1 MKITKNVENGKV
13 ILSVDGR
20 LDTVTAPE
28 LAAAIAEIEDGVKE
42 LVFDFSELE
51 YVSSAGLR
59 VILSTHKKLDA
70 EGGKLVVRHPNDM
83 IQSIFALTGFIE
95 ILNIED

>member
-1 MKITKNVENGKV
+1 MKITKTIESDKT
-13 ILSVDGR
+13 ILTVDGR
-20 LDTVTAPE
+20 LDTTTAPE
-28 LAAAIAEIEDGVKE
+28 LAAAIAELDDGVKT
-42 LVFDFSELE
+42 LVLDFKDLE

-70 EGGKLVVRHPNDM
+70 EGGKLVVAHPNDM

>member
-28 LAAAIAEIEDGVKE
+28 LATAIAEIEDGVKE

>member
-1 MKITKNVENGKV
+1 MKITKTVENGKV
-13 ILSVDGR
+13 ILLVDGR

>member
-28 LAAAIAEIEDGVKE
+28 LAAAIAEIEDSVKE

>member
-1 MKITKNVENGKV
+1 MKITKTVENGKV